1 MARVLGWAMER
12 KGTLMRDSNK
22 RVAARRAVLDA
33 QAERRRVRQEREDQ
47 LMGLA
52 VAVNVALA
60 TGRTALE
67 KAELVAGQALEQ
79 MVGMGVS
86 VAEVVEWCAGNITV
100 KDVARLRQVAAAQ
113 PEAAAVEPRSSA
125 GVG

>member
-1 MARVLGWAMER
+1 MARLLGWAMER
-12 KGTLMRDSNK
+12 KGTMMRASNK
-22 RVAARRAVLDA
+22 RVAA
-33 QAERRRVRQEREDQ
+33 REDQ